1 MSASIL
7 CTTIPGALYLSLPTK
22 IFVWPSF
29 KVVQIWWVSLSGF
42 GDVKSSSHEF
52 SRAWNQG
59 LPHRILLY
67 SIKHTSL
74 PTFQMKFLYF
84 NTNGITKQ
92 LLSRCVYFVFFILY
106 SGNLPFI
113 DKLLIILQTSF
124 NPSDITLNWEHV
136 KVVNPLFYILTNPF
150 FVPIPLCDPTQQFTE
165 EKVLILSRAFR
176 KIWSRV

>member
-1 MSASIL
+1 MHCICLCQQKYLCDQASRWCKSGESA
-7 CTTIPGALYLSLPTK
+7 CQALEM
-22 IFVWPSF
+22 W
-29 KVVQIWWVSLSGF
+29 KVVVTNLAGPGI
-42 GDVKSSSHEF
+42 K
-52 SRAWNQG
+52 QG
-59 LPHRILLY
+59 LPHLILLY

-150 FVPIPLCDPTQQFTE
+150 FVPIPLCDPIQQFTE

>member
-1 MSASIL
+1 MHCICLCQQKYLCDQASRWCKSGESA
-7 CTTIPGALYLSLPTK
+7 CQALEM
-22 IFVWPSF
+22 W
-29 KVVQIWWVSLSGF
+29 KVVVTNLAGPGI
-42 GDVKSSSHEF
+42 K
-52 SRAWNQG
+52 QG
-59 LPHRILLY
+59 LPHLILLY

-124 NPSDITLNWEHV
+124 NPSDIRLRTCQSRKSIAMHCSTFWQTRSLSQSLSATQSSSSLRKKCWYCLGHSGRSGLVSNVNTLM
-136 KVVNPLFYILTNPF
+136 I
-150 FVPIPLCDPTQQFTE
+150 
-165 EKVLILSRAFR
+165 S
-176 KIWSRV
+176 

>member
-1 MSASIL
+1 MHCICLCQQKYLCDQASRWCKSGESA
-7 CTTIPGALYLSLPTK
+7 CQALEM
-22 IFVWPSF
+22 W
-29 KVVQIWWVSLSGF
+29 KVVVTNLAGPGI
-42 GDVKSSSHEF
+42 K
-52 SRAWNQG
+52 QG
-59 LPHRILLY
+59 LPHLILLD

-136 KVVNPLFYILTNPF
+136 KVINPLFYILTNPF
-150 FVPIPLCDPTQQFTE
+150 FVPIPLCDPIQQFTE

>member
-1 MSASIL
+1 MHCICLCQQKYLCDQASRWCKSGESA
-7 CTTIPGALYLSLPTK
+7 CQALEM
-22 IFVWPSF
+22 W
-29 KVVQIWWVSLSGF
+29 KVVVTNLAGPGI
-42 GDVKSSSHEF
+42 K
-52 SRAWNQG
+52 QG
-59 LPHRILLY
+59 LPHLILLY

-136 KVVNPLFYILTNPF
+136 KVINPLFYILTNPF
-150 FVPIPLCDPTQQFTE
+150 FVPIPLCDPIQQFTE

>member
-1 MSASIL
+1 MHCICLCQQKYLCDQASSWCKSGESA
-7 CTTIPGALYLSLPTK
+7 CQALEM
-22 IFVWPSF
+22 W
-29 KVVQIWWVSLSGF
+29 KVVVTNLAGPGI
-42 GDVKSSSHEF
+42 K
-52 SRAWNQG
+52 QG
-59 LPHRILLY
+59 LPHLILLY

-74 PTFQMKFLYF
+74 PTFQMNFLYF
-84 NTNGITKQ
+84 NTNGIPKQ
-92 LLSRCVYFVFFILY
+92 LLSRCIYFVFCILY
-106 SGNLPFI
+106 SCNLSFI

-150 FVPIPLCDPTQQFTE
+150 FVPIPLCDPIQQFTE